1 MIEKRLLKKINSIQN
16 YQIIGG
22 FLGLLITSYLLF
34 TSNLSKYLNLMGLI
48 TMVLPF
54 IFFGLCIYSG
64 YLLKKKNY
72 NKGFNLVLI
81 TLFLQVVAFEIGNL
95 FYSSVNGIG
104 IKLTLNLMKDSIVG
118 FDFHPSHF
126 LFQLKSNEDYLI
138 IKFNIV
144 AIIMLFYVTSLMQE
158 IKNFKK

>member
-1 MIEKRLLKKINSIQN
+1 MIEKRLLKKVNIIQN

-22 FLGLLITSYLLF
+22 FLGLLITTYLLF
-34 TSNLSKYLNLMGLI
+34 KSNLTKYLNLTGFI

-81 TLFLQVVAFEIGNL
+81 TLFLQVIAFEIGSL

>member
-1 MIEKRLLKKINSIQN
+1 MIEKRLLKKVNIIKN

-22 FLGLLITSYLLF
+22 FLGLLITTYLLF
-34 TSNLSKYLNLMGLI
+34 TSNLSKYLNLMGFI

-81 TLFLQVVAFEIGNL
+81 TLFFIIAKPIPNIKIITGN
-95 FYSSVNGIG
+95 
-104 IKLTLNLMKDSIVG
+104 KLVK
-118 FDFHPSHF
+118 
-126 LFQLKSNEDYLI
+126 YL
-138 IKFNIV
+138 
-144 AIIMLFYVTSLMQE
+144 A
-158 IKNFKK
+158 KNKEVCV